1 MRKERGP
8 LVHVERTAGALQK
21 KLGRLLV
28 LSCVLCSLAAHP
40 AGAVTGSVA
49 VVVHPDTPVND
60 LSLAEVR
67 KLFLGDRQFW
77 NSNLRVVLLV
87 RAPVAREREVV
98 LHAIYQMSEA
108 QFRQYWIAKVF
119 RAETT
124 SGPKIVY
131 SAEMTNELVTAIP
144 GAIGFM
150 PAEKVPTGMKVL
162 RINGKLPGE
171 SGYPLQ

>member
-1 MRKERGP
+1 MGKERRP
-8 LVHVERTAGALQK
+8 STHVGRTGGALRR
-21 KLGRLLV
+21 GLV
-28 LSCVLCSLAAHP
+28 GLVLLSCVYSALAARP
-40 AGAVTGSVA
+40 AGAASSSIA
-49 VVVHPDTPVND
+49 IVVHPDTPVSD
-60 LSLAEVR
+60 MSLAEVR
-67 KLFLGDRQFW
+67 KIFLGDRQFW

-98 LHAIYQMSEA
+98 LRAIYQMSEA

-131 SAEMTNELVTAIP
+131 SAEMTNELITAIP
-144 GAIGFM
+144 GSIGFM
-150 PAEKVPTGMKVL
+150 PAEKVQPGMKVL

>member
-1 MRKERGP
+1 MRREATYP
-8 LVHVERTAGALQK
+8 LGIDWKGGVSGGW
-21 KLGRLLV
+21 LGKVLLLGFASLM
-28 LSCVLCSLAAHP
+28 LSAPPSHAAAEHLAI
-40 AGAVTGSVA
+40 
-49 VVVHPDTPVND
+49 VVNLDTPVD
-60 LSLAEVR
+60 GLSVAELR

-77 NSNLRVVLLV
+77 NPNLRVVLLV

-98 LHAIYQMSEA
+98 LRQIYQMTEA
-108 QFRQYWIAKVF
+108 QFRQYWIAKIF

-131 SAEMTNELVTAIP
+131 SSEMTTELVAAIR
-144 GAIGFM
+144 GSIGFVT
-150 PAEKVPTGMKVL
+150 AAKVPPGVKVL

>member
-1 MRKERGP
+1 MGKEQRASGHVKRRGDD
-8 LVHVERTAGALQK
+8 LRRGLR
-21 KLGRLLV
+21 GLLF
-28 LSCVLCSLAAHP
+28 LSCVLWATTARP
-40 AGAVTGSVA
+40 AGPASGSIA
-49 VVVHPDTPVND
+49 IVVHPDTPIGD
-60 LSLAEVR
+60 LSIAEVR
-67 KLFLGDRQFW
+67 KVFLGDRQFW

-87 RAPVAREREVV
+87 RAPIAREREVV
-98 LHAIYQMSEA
+98 LRAIYQMSEA

-131 SAEMTNELVTAIP
+131 SAEMTNELITAIP
-144 GAIGFM
+144 GSIGFM
-150 PAEKVPTGMKVL
+150 PAEKVQQGMKVL